1 MKRARGGRPRPH
13 RNWKQRALLITGT
26 LVSLVS
32 LLAAMAVFYIGSIYS
47 GIDRITI
54 VHASP
59 GALPPEEGAAPTTSA
74 AVTVPGATTSTTEPD
89 PGKEPAMNVLMTG
102 SDGRN
107 CVDPKSPYAGA
118 FLGSGS
124 NIGNRSDTILLMRVD
139 PSTGGVAM
147 LSFPRDLWIPIA
159 GTNYKSKINSAFDP
173 NDPNRLIQTIE
184 ANFKVHI
191 DHYVGVD
198 FCAFKSM
205 VDAVDG
211 VQIPFPTPV
220 RDTHTGLYVPE
231 AGCRLVQGDEALAYV
246 RSRYYEY
253 QVNGRWQGD
262 GTSDYGRIN
271 RQQDFIRRLMQRAID
286 KGITN
291 PLVAKRLLDV
301 AKSNNVRIDDE
312 LSLTD
317 IRRLANSLKGLAP
330 GEAASYRI
338 EGKGQLINGASVIV
352 PAISSEANQAILA
365 VFRGEKPV
373 GATVPPDTADTASS
387 TPGTAAA
394 GTTAATTVA
403 PEATAVTTAPA
414 EADATTVATDS
425 NMIGVAPPSDAVC
438 P

>member
-1 MKRARGGRPRPH
+1 MKRASGGRPRPH

-54 VHASP
+54 VHAAP
-59 GALPPEEGAAPTTSA
+59 GALPPEEGAQPTSS
-74 AVTVPGATTSTTEPD
+74 TVAGATTSSTEPD

-107 CVDPKSPYAGA
+107 CVDPDSPYAGA
-118 FLGSGS
+118 FLGSGT

-139 PSTGGVAM
+139 PSDGSVAM

-211 VQIPFPTPV
+211 VQIPFATPV
-220 RDTHTGLYVPE
+220 RDTHTGLYVAE
-231 AGCRLVQGDEALAYV
+231 AGCRLMQGDEALAYV

-253 QVNGRWQGD
+253 QVKGRWQGD

-286 KGITN
+286 KGVTN

-317 IRRLANSLKGLAP
+317 IRRLANSLKGLEP
-330 GEAASYRI
+330 GEAASYRV
-338 EGKGQLINGASVIV
+338 EGKGQLVNGASVIV
-352 PAISSEANQAILA
+352 PTITSEANQAMLA

-373 GATVPPDTADTASS
+373 GSPVPAAEDTTSVAGGTSAVTTVAPDTTV
-387 TPGTAAA
+387 AA
-394 GTTAATTVA
+394 GTTVA
-403 PEATAVTTAPA
+403 PDANGTT
-414 EADATTVATDS
+414 TATDS
-425 NMIGVAPPSDAVC
+425 NMIGVAPTSDAVC